1 MAARD
6 SVDPAGWVV
15 AKLLL
20 TSFATVVL
28 LSEAQAV
35 RYIAK
40 AAVAEPA
47 PRAGSLFHSVGGL
60 VVLLVVVIL
69 SVFKPRGLTPY
80 GWRTLQAQ
88 RGSRRG

>member
-35 RYIAK
+35 R
-40 AAVAEPA
+40 
-47 PRAGSLFHSVGGL
+47 
-60 VVLLVVVIL
+60 
-69 SVFKPRGLTPY
+69 
-80 GWRTLQAQ
+80 
-88 RGSRRG
+88 